1 MRKFYS
7 APYQRKIMRQIAQQ
21 TMNRNV
27 ETKQATYST
36 TDGLEILHN
45 NFVSLTPNILATGQ
59 GVQDPNDTN
68 QACRIG
74 DQISVTGASLR
85 FMFELNERYSDVTL
99 RVMVIRS
106 AKGDVPTRAT
116 LFIGR
121 SGNKMLDMIDR
132 ERYSVL
138 HQKYVKM
145 KAPNMS
151 VANIGGPNSEI
162 GSTIPPSNAGIQY
175 AATMQNTISRATKI
189 VKIWVPGKKFARNG
203 KIQYENGIAQ
213 TKFFD
218 YHVLVYAYS
227 NLTTGQDVWNV
238 ARINDYVQMLYF
250 KDA

>member
-1 MRKFYS
+1 
-7 APYQRKIMRQIAQQ
+7 MRQIAQQ

-27 ETKQATYST
+27 ETKQATYSV
-36 TDGLEILHN
+36 TDGQEITHN
-45 NFVSLTPNILATGQ
+45 NFISMTPNILATTQ

-74 DQISVTGASLR
+74 DQINLRGASLR

-99 RVMVIRS
+99 RLLVIRS

-132 ERYSVL
+132 ERYSVMY
-138 HQKYVKM
+138 QRYVKM

-162 GSTIPPSNAGIQY
+162 TSTIPPSQAGIQY
-175 AATMQNTISRATKI
+175 ATTIQNTISRATKI
-189 VKIWVPGKKFARNG
+189 VKVWIPGKRFARNG
-203 KIQYENGIAQ
+203 KITYENGSSQ

-227 NLTTGQDVWNV
+227 NLTTGQDIWNV
-238 ARINDYVQMLYF
+238 ARVNDYVQMLYF